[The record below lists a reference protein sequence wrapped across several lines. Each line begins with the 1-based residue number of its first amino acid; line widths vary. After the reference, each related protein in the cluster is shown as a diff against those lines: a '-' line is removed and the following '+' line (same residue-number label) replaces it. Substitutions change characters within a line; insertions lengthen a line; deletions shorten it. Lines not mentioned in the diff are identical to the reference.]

1 MFCEDAFKKVSI
13 ARKSKYIV
21 SQLFL
26 MQICRKYFIMN
37 YKEIAK
43 ETIGYLYKAH
53 SSIRKSGI
61 DEKLIALAE
70 LRVSQINGCA
80 YCCSYHA
87 KELLNFGFEQDIINR
102 LPGWRHTKVFDVKQ
116 KLVLSW
122 AEAVTYNNNDW
133 QEAREKIFQHFT
145 EREIIELTS
154 SITLMNTLN
163 KLRITL
169 AEED

>member
-1 MFCEDAFKKVSI
+1 
-13 ARKSKYIV
+13 
-21 SQLFL
+21 
-26 MQICRKYFIMN
+26 MN

-43 ETIGYLYKAH
+43 ETIGHLYKAH

-87 KELLNFGFEQDIINR
+87 KELLNFGIEQDVIHR
-102 LPGWRHTKVFDVKQ
+102 LPGWKHTNAFDVKQ

-122 AEAVTYNNNDW
+122 TEAITYHNDNI
-133 QEAREKIFQHFT
+133 QEIRERLLQYFT
-145 EREIIELTS
+145 EREFVELNA
-154 SITLMNTLN
+154 SITLMSTLN

>member
-1 MFCEDAFKKVSI
+1 
-13 ARKSKYIV
+13 
-21 SQLFL
+21 
-26 MQICRKYFIMN
+26 MN

-43 ETIGYLYKAH
+43 ETIGHLYKAH
-53 SSIRKSGI
+53 TSIRKSGI
-61 DEKLIALAE
+61 DEKLIALIE

-87 KELLNFGFEQDIINR
+87 KELSNFGFEQDVINR
-102 LPGWRHTKVFDVKQ
+102 LPGWKHTNAFNHLQ
-116 KLVLSW
+116 KLALEW
-122 AEAVTYNNNDW
+122 TEAVIYSKDDW
-133 QEAREKIFQHFT
+133 QLIKAKLTEHFT
-145 EREIIELTS
+145 EREIVELTA

>member
-1 MFCEDAFKKVSI
+1 
-13 ARKSKYIV
+13 
-21 SQLFL
+21 
-26 MQICRKYFIMN
+26 MN

-43 ETIGYLYKAH
+43 ETIGNLYRAH
-53 SSIRKSGI
+53 HSIRKSGI
-61 DEKLIALAE
+61 DEKLIALVE

-87 KELLNFGFEQDIINR
+87 KELSDFGFEQDIINR
-102 LPGWRHTKVFDVKQ
+102 LPGWKHTNVFNDQQ
-116 KLVLSW
+116 KLALSW
-122 AEAVTYNNNDW
+122 AEAVTGGNDHW
-133 QEAREKIFQHFT
+133 NKIKEQLKLYFS
-145 EREIIELTS
+145 EREIVELTA

>member
-1 MFCEDAFKKVSI
+1 
-13 ARKSKYIV
+13 
-21 SQLFL
+21 
-26 MQICRKYFIMN
+26 MN

-53 SSIRKSGI
+53 TSIRKSGI
-61 DEKLIALAE
+61 DERLITLVE

-87 KELLNFGFEQDIINR
+87 KELSNFGIEQDIINR
-102 LPGWRHTKVFDVKQ
+102 LPGWKYTNVFNDRQ
-116 KLVLSW
+116 KLALGW
-122 AEAVTYNNNDW
+122 AEAVLK
-133 QEAREKIFQHFT
+133 EKLKDHFT
-145 EREIIELTS
+145 EPEMVELTA
-154 SITLMNTLN
+154 SITLMNALN

>member
-1 MFCEDAFKKVSI
+1 
-13 ARKSKYIV
+13 
-21 SQLFL
+21 
-26 MQICRKYFIMN
+26 MN

-53 SSIRKSGI
+53 TSIRKSGI
-61 DEKLIALAE
+61 DERLITLVE

-87 KELLNFGFEQDIINR
+87 KELSNFGIEQDIINR
-102 LPGWRHTKVFDVKQ
+102 LPGWKYTNVFNDRQ
-116 KLVLSW
+116 KLALGW
-122 AEAVTYNNNDW
+122 AEAVLDNKDY
-133 QEAREKIFQHFT
+133 AVIKEKLKDHFT
-145 EREIIELTS
+145 EPEMVELTA
-154 SITLMNTLN
+154 SITLMNALN

>member
-1 MFCEDAFKKVSI
+1 
-13 ARKSKYIV
+13 
-21 SQLFL
+21 
-26 MQICRKYFIMN
+26 MN

-43 ETIGYLYKAH
+43 ETIGHLYKAH

-87 KELLNFGFEQDIINR
+87 KELLHFGVEQDIINR
-102 LPGWRHTKVFDVKQ
+102 LPGWKHTQVFDIEQ
-116 KLVLSW
+116 KLVLNW
-122 AEAVTYNNNDW
+122 TEAITYNNDNW
-133 QEAREKIFQHFT
+133 LQIREKLLQYFT
-145 EREIIELTS
+145 EREITELTS
-154 SITLMNTLN
+154 SITLMSTLN

-169 AEED
+169 SERD

>member
-1 MFCEDAFKKVSI
+1 
-13 ARKSKYIV
+13 
-21 SQLFL
+21 
-26 MQICRKYFIMN
+26 MN

-43 ETIGYLYKAH
+43 ETIGHLYKAH

-87 KELLNFGFEQDIINR
+87 KELLNFGIEQDVINR
-102 LPGWRHTKVFDVKQ
+102 LPGWKHTNAFNVKQ

-122 AEAVTYNNNDW
+122 TEAITYHNDNI
-133 QEAREKIFQHFT
+133 QEIRERLLQYFT
-145 EREIIELTS
+145 EREFVELNA
-154 SITLMNTLN
+154 SITLMSTLN

>member
-1 MFCEDAFKKVSI
+1 
-13 ARKSKYIV
+13 
-21 SQLFL
+21 
-26 MQICRKYFIMN
+26 MN

-43 ETIGYLYKAH
+43 ETIGHLYKAH

-87 KELLNFGFEQDIINR
+87 KELLNFGVEQDIINR
-102 LPGWRHTKVFDVKQ
+102 IPGWKHTKVFDTKQ

-122 AEAVTYNNNDW
+122 VEAVIYNNNDS
-133 QEAREKIFQHFT
+133 QEIKEKLLQHFT
-145 EREIIELTS
+145 EREFVELTA
-154 SITLMNTLN
+154 SIALMSTLN

>member
-1 MFCEDAFKKVSI
+1 
-13 ARKSKYIV
+13 
-21 SQLFL
+21 
-26 MQICRKYFIMN
+26 MN

-43 ETIGYLYKAH
+43 ETIGHLYKAH

-87 KELLNFGFEQDIINR
+87 KELLNFGIEQDIINR
-102 LPGWRHTKVFDVKQ
+102 LPGWRHTQVFDVKQ

-122 AEAVTYNNNDW
+122 TEAVTYNNNDS
-133 QEAREKIFQHFT
+133 QEIKEKLLQHFT
-145 EREIIELTS
+145 EREFVELTA
-154 SITLMNTLN
+154 SITLMSTLN
-163 KLRITL
+163 KLRIHL
-169 AEED
+169 AEQD

>member
-1 MFCEDAFKKVSI
+1 
-13 ARKSKYIV
+13 
-21 SQLFL
+21 
-26 MQICRKYFIMN
+26 MQICGKNFIMN

-53 SSIRKSGI
+53 TSIRKSGI
-61 DEKLIALAE
+61 DERLITLVE

-87 KELLNFGFEQDIINR
+87 KELSNFGIEQDIINR
-102 LPGWRHTKVFDVKQ
+102 LPGWKYTNVFNDRQ
-116 KLVLSW
+116 KLALGW
-122 AEAVTYNNNDW
+122 AEAVLDNKDY
-133 QEAREKIFQHFT
+133 AVIKEKLKDHFT
-145 EREIIELTS
+145 EPEMVELTA
-154 SITLMNTLN
+154 SITLMNALN

>member
-1 MFCEDAFKKVSI
+1 MVFE
-13 ARKSKYIV
+13 
-21 SQLFL
+21 LFL
-26 MQICRKYFIMN
+26 VQLCGNIYIMN

-43 ETIGYLYKAH
+43 ETIGHLYKAH
-53 SSIRKSGI
+53 TSIRKSGM
-61 DEKLIALAE
+61 DEQLIALAE

-87 KELLNFGFEQDIINR
+87 KELLNFGFEQDTINR
-102 LPGWRHTKVFDVKQ
+102 LPGWKHTHAFNALQ
-116 KLVLSW
+116 KLVLNW
-122 AEAVTYNNNDW
+122 TEAVTSNANDW
-133 QEAREKIFQHFT
+133 HEIKEKLTEHFS
-145 EREIIELTS
+145 EREIVELTA